1 MEFSLRVGDMS
12 FFVFC
17 KLEIVIFKIVQVMTE
32 NIPFAFL
39 YVLSILLF
47 ATSLSLTLPSAVMTS
62 RYNYTLRCFDITHI
76 INSLSYQNAIQ
87 GSINTKSLTKD
98 DFI

>member
-1 MEFSLRVGDMS
+1 MFLYLKNMEFNLRVGDMS

-39 YVLSILLF
+39 YVLSIH
-47 ATSLSLTLPSAVMTS
+47 S
-62 RYNYTLRCFDITHI
+62 I
-76 INSLSYQNAIQ
+76 INIFIKCL
-87 GSINTKSLTKD
+87 GLGDSIVCLISVNKISDAVRKNV
-98 DFI
+98 